1 MDQIAKVTVE
11 ALDQESIAPMVFELK
26 NFIMSQHRCS
36 DAKPVV
42 IMVGTGE
49 DSLTPEQCKEF
60 LNVKSSEEVMAI
72 ILSAIKEIKRK
83 IPR

>member
-36 DAKPVV
+36 DAWHRTQA
-42 IMVGTGE
+42 GGAW
-49 DSLTPEQCKEF
+49 SG
-60 LNVKSSEEVMAI
+60 AG
-72 ILSAIKEIKRK
+72 SAW
-83 IPR
+83 